1 MAETGTR
8 SMIIRDVTEEELRI
22 YKASA
27 ALSGLSLQAWCL
39 QVLRDRIQ
47 AQPQSGV
54 MLTYTVAPIPSPKE
68 GAETTGTIQVP
79 APTP

>member
-1 MAETGTR
+1 MADTGTR
-8 SMIIRDVTEEELRI
+8 SMIIRDVTEAELRI

-47 AQPQSGV
+47 AQSQSGGT
-54 MLTYTVAPIPSPKE
+54 LTYTVAPVLSPGE
-68 GAETTGTIQVP
+68 GDTATRTTQAP
-79 APTP
+79 AATP